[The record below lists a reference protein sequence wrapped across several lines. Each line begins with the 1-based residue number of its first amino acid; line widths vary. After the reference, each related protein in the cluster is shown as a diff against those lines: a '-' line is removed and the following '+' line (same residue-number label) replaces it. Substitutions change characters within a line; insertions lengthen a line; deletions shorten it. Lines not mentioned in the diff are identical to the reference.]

1 MRMTVLRVRMT
12 DYALSM
18 HMASKHKLK
27 LNTEKDTDEEEY
39 WIPLEEDD
47 YKCGHCDTEFDTIS
61 ALNAHL
67 TWREL
72 VDPHACEHS
81 IVCRYVRLSY
91 VRKTV
96 VRLSYACLTCFFA
109 GSAP

>member
-1 MRMTVLRVRMT
+1 MTVLRVPHV
-12 DYALSM
+12 DYALLM

-27 LNTEKDTDEEEY
+27 LNVDKETDEEEV
-39 WIPLEEDD
+39 WIPLEEAD
-47 YKCGHCDTEFDTIS
+47 YKCAFCDQEFNTIS

-72 VDPHACEHS
+72 ADPNECEHT

-96 VRLSYACLTCFFA
+96 V
-109 GSAP
+109 

>member
-1 MRMTVLRVRMT
+1 
-12 DYALSM
+12 M
-18 HMASKHKLK
+18 HMASVHKLK
-27 LNTEKDTDEEEY
+27 VNCDKETDDEPC

-47 YKCGHCDTEFDTIS
+47 YKCEHCAQEFNTIS
-61 ALNAHL
+61 ALHAHI

-72 VDPHACEHS
+72 ADPHACEHS

-91 VRKTV
+91 VRKTA

-109 GSAP
+109 GSAH